1 MPGFPRRIVKS
12 SLYYIIMNRNQSLK
26 AKLIPISLSAI
37 VILLDQITKALVV
50 KFIPRL
56 TFFSD
61 EGIIEIFGKYLR
73 LIHVRNK
80 AVAFSMGASLPD
92 NARAVLFAIIPL
104 LVIIAVYVI
113 YFRNN
118 EFTQLQRWAICG
130 ILGGGL
136 GNLIDRFFRP
146 DGVVDFIDCYFFGL
160 FGMERWPTYNIAD
173 SAVVVCGII
182 FIVSFIVQIVQDS
195 KKANAQG
202 NED

>member
-1 MPGFPRRIVKS
+1 MSK
-12 SLYYIIMNRNQSLK
+12 QSLK
-26 AKLIPISLSAI
+26 DKLLPISLSAI

-56 TFFSD
+56 TFFND
-61 EGIIEIFGKYLR
+61 DGIIEIFGKYLR

-80 AVAFSMGASLPD
+80 AVAFSMGSSLPD
-92 NARAVLFAIIPL
+92 NARALLFALLPL

-118 EFTQLQRWAICG
+118 DFTKLQRWAICG

-160 FGMERWPTYNIAD
+160 FGMERWPTFNVAD

-182 FIVSFIVQIVQDS
+182 FIISFIVQIVDDS
-195 KKANAQG
+195 KKNNAIK
-202 NED
+202 NETNELKKHSLHFLF